1 VTADASSHA
10 PLVLFAYNRPDHLR
24 RTLASLTSD
33 PLRPRTRLF
42 VYSDGPA
49 TDVEV
54 DRVAEVRRVLDGID
68 GWAAVEV
75 VRSEANRG
83 LSRSVIAGVSEV
95 LAVHG
100 RAIVVEDDL
109 EVSPRF
115 LWFLNR
121 LLEAY
126 AADPEVFSVSGYSYP
141 PRLVSIPADYVHSIY
156 FGHRAYSWGWATW
169 RDRWDG
175 IDWEVRD
182 YERFS
187 SDRRAR
193 KRFDLGGADLSR
205 MLDDQMAGRI
215 DSWAVR
221 WCYASFRGGK
231 LNAHPVRT
239 LVRNVGLDCSGV
251 HSGPDRRLEDRLDP
265 DFPAELRLPD
275 AVEIDPRIVTQVKRV
290 FGESDLLGRVR
301 RRLRSALSGDQE

>member
-1 VTADASSHA
+1 
-10 PLVLFAYNRPDHLR
+10 VLFAYNRPEHLQ
-24 RTLASLTSD
+24 RTLASLAAD

-49 TDVEV
+49 TDADV
-54 DRVAEVRRVLDGID
+54 DRVANVRRAFDGIQ
-68 GWAAVEV
+68 GWAALEV
-75 VRSEANRG
+75 VRSEVNLG
-83 LSRSVIAGVSEV
+83 LSRSVIGGVSEV
-95 LAVHG
+95 LAAYG

-115 LWFLNR
+115 LGFLNR
-121 LLEAY
+121 LLETY
-126 AADPEVFSVSGYSYP
+126 AGEPRVFSASGYSYP
-141 PRLVSIPADYVHSIY
+141 PRLVSIPADYPYSIY

-182 YERFS
+182 YADFAA
-187 SDRRAR
+187 DRQAR
-193 KRFDLGGADLSR
+193 KRFDLGGADLSQ

-221 WCYASFRGGK
+221 WCYASYRGGR

-239 LVRNVGLDCSGV
+239 LVRNIGLDRSGV
-251 HSGPDRRLEDRLDP
+251 HSGPDRRLADRLDP
-265 DFPAELRLPD
+265 EFPAELRLPD
-275 AVEIDPRIVTQVKRV
+275 GVEADPRIVSQVRRV
-290 FGESDLLGRVR
+290 FGAADLLGRVR
-301 RRLRSALSGDQE
+301 RRLRAALSGDRG